1 VCALSAQPPQGQ
13 ARRPCASHS
22 RRPRRSAAHARRP
35 CDDVRS
41 SVIMDPFSPY
51 GYASSS
57 FVRGSRKKDKDR
69 RKSRKVRDLATVDEP
84 WAQLHVTPAQQE
96 ALDSFN
102 SWRSRWLTTGPQHPL
117 AGQVCPSP
125 GGILIWSLLFWG
137 CRNAPEYFWQV
148 SITAAPNTF
157 RPPALQP

>member
-1 VCALSAQPPQGQ
+1 MF
-13 ARRPCASHS
+13 
-22 RRPRRSAAHARRP
+22 
-35 CDDVRS
+35 
-41 SVIMDPFSPY
+41 MDGPY
-51 GYASSS
+51 GYSRPMQVVA
-57 FVRGSRKKDKDR
+57 RGSRKNNKDR
-69 RKSRKVRDLATVDEP
+69 RTSRKVRDLATVDEP
-84 WAQLHVTPAQQE
+84 WAQLVTPAEQE